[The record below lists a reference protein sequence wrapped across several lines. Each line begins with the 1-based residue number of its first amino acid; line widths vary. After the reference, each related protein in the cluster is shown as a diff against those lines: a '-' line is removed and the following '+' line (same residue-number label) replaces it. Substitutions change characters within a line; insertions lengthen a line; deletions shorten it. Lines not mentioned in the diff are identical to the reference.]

1 VSDQSLHIYI
11 ANQSSTATPSHL
23 ISQPRREAFSSRFA
37 KKISLKNQLQ
47 ISNREKMG
55 SVARFL
61 YKVADNVDRHP
72 LPQPIKIFIGAG
84 FIYGLSIYLVY
95 SKPTTKP
102 GHDIGS
108 SEKPQAIRNE
118 TVRTLESEKR
128 LLAQADNSKKIKS

>member
-1 VSDQSLHIYI
+1 
-11 ANQSSTATPSHL
+11 
-23 ISQPRREAFSSRFA
+23 
-37 KKISLKNQLQ
+37 
-47 ISNREKMG
+47 MG

-61 YKVADNVDRHP
+61 YKVADNVDKHP

-128 LLAQADNSKKIKS
+128 LLAQADNQKKSKN